1 MQTSRKM
8 QIRMMSG
15 VLLGSGGG
23 LMVEGCDGLA
33 IVGHPPQLGN
43 GGTLTLRAFKGEG
56 ERKPEAC
63 TCASAQVH
71 ASGLVLGGGG
81 WIHA

>member
-23 LMVEGCDGLA
+23 LMVEGCEGLA
-33 IVGHPPQLGN
+33 IVGRHLQLGN
-43 GGTLTLRAFKGEG
+43 GGTLTPFIPLSRQRRIFN
-56 ERKPEAC
+56 P
-63 TCASAQVH
+63 
-71 ASGLVLGGGG
+71 
-81 WIHA
+81 